1 MPCVDCERNPR
12 LRATVICPDPWRE
25 GAAAGQSSGG
35 RMKSENKLLSS
46 KARYKAG
53 GGLGTSQKCIVC
65 KKKLDDFCTKIA
77 LDFYVGNRFL
87 LP

>member
-1 MPCVDCERNPR
+1 
-12 LRATVICPDPWRE
+12 
-25 GAAAGQSSGG
+25 
-35 RMKSENKLLSS
+35 MKSENKLLSS
-46 KARYKAG
+46 KARYSAYGGKAG

-77 LDFYVGNRFL
+77 LDFYGGNRFL